1 MLRARYRRIT
11 WHFFRVLLSL
21 FFWELLLPR
30 LGLKAWVR
38 RTRSERLRRI
48 AVRFRAM
55 AVGMGGVLIKVGQ
68 FLSSRVDVMP
78 PEITRE
84 LEGLQDEVPAESFDA
99 IRQIAE
105 AEFGATL
112 EQKFDTF
119 DPLPLAAASLGQV
132 HTAKLRSSSSTQG
145 ELKSNGSLVN
155 VVVKIQ
161 RPQIEQI
168 IAIDLAAIR
177 KVGQWV
183 RLYRPVSRRANIPA
197 LIAEFSRTL
206 YEEIDYLA
214 EGKNAETFA
223 ANFKD
228 EPGVLVPR
236 VVWTHTTRRVLTL
249 EDVGGIKITDYDQ
262 ITAVGIDR
270 HEVANRLLNTY
281 LKQIFEDGFF
291 HADPHPGNLFV
302 RLAPANIHDQLGV
315 SAWQLTF
322 VDFGMVGRITPQA
335 RAGMRDMLIGVG
347 TRDTDRVLTSFKKL
361 GFLLPGADLELLRKA
376 EQEMF
381 DRFWGKSMSELKE
394 VSTAEITE
402 FMAEFRQLVFDMPF
416 QVPEKLVQ
424 LVRCLGILSGMCTGL
439 DINFNVWTGI
449 APYAQK
455 LASEQGGLDWKSIL
469 AEAGELL
476 RLLISLPH
484 KTETL
489 LQKMEQGQLE
499 VQTPKLTAETARLQ
513 AGVQRLTA
521 AVIFAAFLLAG
532 VQLYTNGAS
541 ELALAAA
548 VAAGLALLWAL
559 FARPAR

>member
-99 IRQIAE
+99 IRRIAE
-105 AEFGATL
+105 SELGATL
-112 EQKFDTF
+112 AQKFDTF
-119 DPLPLAAASLGQV
+119 DPQPLAAASLGQV
-132 HTAKLRSSSSTQG
+132 HTAKLHSPGTTQG
-145 ELKSNGSLVN
+145 EQMSNGNLVN

-168 IAIDLAAIR
+168 IAIDLSAIR

-197 LIAEFSRTL
+197 LIGEFSRTL

-214 EGKNAETFA
+214 EGRNAETFA

-302 RLAPANIHDQLGV
+302 RLAPANIHDQPGKP
-315 SAWQLTF
+315 AWQLTF

-335 RAGMRDMLIGVG
+335 RAGMRDMLIGIG

-381 DRFWGKSMSELKE
+381 DRFWGKSMNELIQVKME
-394 VSTAEITE
+394 EMVDIAY
-402 FMAEFRQLVFDMPF
+402 AFRDLLYDLPF
-416 QVPEKLVQ
+416 QIPQDIIFLGRAV
-424 LVRCLGILSGMCTGL
+424 GILSGMCTGL
-439 DINFNVWTGI
+439 AADFNLWEAL
-449 APYAQK
+449 APYSKK
-455 LASEQGGLDWKSIL
+455 LVADEGIGSID
-469 AEAGELL
+469 
-476 RLLISLPH
+476 RLLEEIGKVARRLVSLPVRA
-484 KTETL
+484 ETL
-489 LQKMEQGQLE
+489 LGKLEHGELVTRDPQL
-499 VQTPKLTAETARLQ
+499 ARQVEHLEGAIKQ
-513 AGVQRLTA
+513 AANSV
-521 AVIFAAFLLAG
+521 VFAALLIGAVQFYLAG
-532 VQLYTNGAS
+532 QTGL
-541 ELALAAA
+541 A
-548 VAAGLALLWAL
+548 VALSLGSGLALLGV
-559 FARPAR
+559 FRRRS

>member
-30 LGLKAWVR
+30 LGLKTLVR

-48 AVRFRAM
+48 AVRVRAM

-84 LEGLQDEVPAESFDA
+84 LEGLQDEVPAEPFDA

-132 HTAKLRSSSSTQG
+132 HTAKLRSPSTTQG
-145 ELKSNGSLVN
+145 ELTSNGTLVD

-214 EGKNAETFA
+214 EGRNAETFA

-302 RLAPANIHDQLGV
+302 RLAPANKQDQPGGP
-315 SAWQLTF
+315 AWQLTF

-335 RAGMRDMLIGVG
+335 RAGMRDMLIGIG

-381 DRFWGKSMSELKE
+381 DRFWGKSMNELIQVKME
-394 VSTAEITE
+394 EMVDIAYD
-402 FMAEFRQLVFDMPF
+402 FRDLLYDLPF
-416 QVPEKLVQ
+416 QIPQDIIFLGRAV
-424 LVRCLGILSGMCTGL
+424 GILSGMCTGL
-439 DINFNVWTGI
+439 AADFNVWEAL
-449 APYAQK
+449 APYSKK
-455 LASEQGGLDWKSIL
+455 LVADEGIGSVDQ
-469 AEAGELL
+469 LL
-476 RLLISLPH
+476 EEIGKVARRLISLPARA
-484 KTETL
+484 ETL
-489 LQKMEQGQLE
+489 LGKLEHGELVMRDPQLAHQVE
-499 VQTPKLTAETARLQ
+499 RLEGAIKQ
-513 AGVQRLTA
+513 AA
-521 AVIFAAFLLAG
+521 NSVIFAALLIGAVQCYLAG
-532 VQLYTNGAS
+532 QTGL
-541 ELALAAA
+541 A
-548 VAAGLALLWAL
+548 VALSLGSGLALLGV
-559 FARPAR
+559 FRRRS

>member
-30 LGLKAWVR
+30 LGLKALVR

-112 EQKFDTF
+112 EQKFDSF

-132 HTAKLRSSSSTQG
+132 HTAKLRSPGSTQG
-145 ELKSNGSLVN
+145 ELTSNGSLVN

-168 IAIDLAAIR
+168 IAIDLSAIR

-197 LIAEFSRTL
+197 LISEFSRTL

-214 EGKNAETFA
+214 EGRNAETFA
-223 ANFKD
+223 ANFKA

-270 HEVANRLLNTY
+270 HAVANRLLNTY

-302 RLAPANIHDQLGV
+302 RLAPANNQDQPGGP
-315 SAWQLTF
+315 AWQLTF

-335 RAGMRDMLIGVG
+335 RAGMRDMLIGIG
-347 TRDTDRVLTSFKKL
+347 TRDTDRVLTSFKEL

-381 DRFWGKSMSELKE
+381 DRFWGKSMNELIQVKME
-394 VSTAEITE
+394 EMVDIAYD
-402 FMAEFRQLVFDMPF
+402 FRDLLYDLPF
-416 QVPEKLVQ
+416 QIPQDIIFLGRAV
-424 LVRCLGILSGMCTGL
+424 GILSGMCTGL
-439 DINFNVWTGI
+439 VADFNVWEAL
-449 APYAQK
+449 APYSKK
-455 LASEQGGLDWKSIL
+455 LVADEGIGSVD
-469 AEAGELL
+469 
-476 RLLISLPH
+476 RLLEEIGKVARRLVSLPARA
-484 KTETL
+484 ETL
-489 LQKMEQGQLE
+489 LGKIEHGELVTRDPQLARQVEHLE
-499 VQTPKLTAETARLQ
+499 VAIKQ
-513 AGVQRLTA
+513 AANSV
-521 AVIFAAFLLAG
+521 VFAALLIGAVQCYLAG
-532 VQLYTNGAS
+532 QTG
-541 ELALAAA
+541 LALALSLGS
-548 VAAGLALLWAL
+548 GLALLGV
-559 FARPAR
+559 FRRRS